1 MQILDILSL
10 AVGIAGVSV
19 IIWGVLTTL
28 HSMIKLEL
36 RRLKKENICKKREY
50 LRHHLGSYLL
60 LGLELLIA
68 ADIIHTIIDPDIND
82 LIVLGSIVVI
92 RTIIS
97 YFLNKELSGSHD
109 CTQDSTEAVKEK
121 QL

>member
-10 AVGIAGVSV
+10 AVGIVGVSV
-19 IIWGVLTTL
+19 IIWGVFTTL

-36 RRLKKENICKKREY
+36 RRLKKENM
-50 LRHHLGSYLL
+50 
-60 LGLELLIA
+60 
-68 ADIIHTIIDPDIND
+68 
-82 LIVLGSIVVI
+82 GSIVVI

-109 CTQDSTEAVKEK
+109 CTQDFTEAVKEK